1 VDPPLQPAAPPLTGT
16 MVFRISRDRAAPPV
30 TGPRS
35 RLVTGPLSDLAG
47 PQVVA
52 AWQREGVEDTAD
64 LANWWVS
71 ASAVREWARSALPSG
86 LHGEAV
92 QGWAAA
98 RQGMSRRRPTGPPV
112 HASLRR
118 ADQPTPN
125 SMAATPQGGVVHTP
139 PTHQHAPLP
148 CGQRQCHSL
157 R

>member
-1 VDPPLQPAAPPLTGT
+1 MDPPLQPAAPPLTGT

-52 AWQREGVEDTAD
+52 AWQREGVVDTAD

-98 RQGMSRRRPTGPPV
+98 RQWLSQSRSTGRPGAV
-112 HASLRR
+112 SVMRS
-118 ADQPTPN
+118 DQPSPKAL
-125 SMAATPQGGVVHTP
+125 AATTLPPRTTP
-139 PTHQHAPLP
+139 STRAAPGSDATPTEERAA
-148 CGQRQCHSL
+148 
-157 R
+157 